1 MSRFAYSLAGLRSAM
16 LRQKP
21 LYRQFL
27 IGRGRSVQHQRS
39 FGGFKQLHNS
49 ETRVTI
55 CDGRLAGLNA
65 VNEMLADCFQ
75 SLSLI
80 YLRDSDIAHP
90 VLHER
95 FVTIFIP
102 AHFNALVEDLDLIL
116 VIKMVVDDHLAA
128 SSDKCPPEFCWR

>member
-1 MSRFAYSLAGLRSAM
+1 M

-27 IGRGRSVQHQRS
+27 ICGGRSVQHQRP

-80 YLRDSDIAHP
+80 YLRDYDTKLKRDVAIKILPDEFSRDP
-90 VLHER
+90 ER
-95 FVTIFIP
+95 VARFQREAQV
-102 AHFNALVEDLDLIL
+102 
-116 VIKMVVDDHLAA
+116 
-128 SSDKCPPEFCWR
+128 